1 MQHLG
6 ARGQP
11 RKRAGG
17 GCERCT
23 NATIAEPLLTPMFR
37 GYSMPGPYAMPMRML
52 VNPVLVAC
60 LASLALTSPAVARP
74 FDAAQDDGQRAA
86 RERRL
91 RGQNLPAREIERRI
105 IPRMPGAQYLGFD
118 YDPEHDVYTLK
129 FLRNG
134 SVIWIEVDG
143 HTGQILRRM
152 GN

>member
-6 ARGQP
+6 ARGRA
-11 RKRAGG
+11 RKLPGTAR
-17 GCERCT
+17 ERCT
-23 NATIAEPLLTPMFR
+23 IATIAGPLPAAMFR

-52 VNPVLVAC
+52 VNLVLVAC
-60 LASLALTSPAVARP
+60 LAGLAPTSPAVARP
-74 FDAAQDDGQRAA
+74 FGSSQDDGQRAA

-91 RGQNLPAREIERRI
+91 RGQNLPVREIERRV

-143 HTGQILRRM
+143 HSGQILRRM